1 MVIIM
6 WRERIKTVKRVLIKI
21 GSNILT
27 GTAGVREDIIAQ
39 LCKDIANVKNK
50 GLDIIIVS
58 SGAISSGLKKMN
70 LDRRPNELSQL
81 QALAA
86 IGQGILMRIYEKEF
100 DKWGIKIGQLLIT
113 KEDLGSR
120 KRYLNIVN
128 TLFTL
133 LHWKVIPIINENDT
147 VAVDE
152 IKFGDNDN
160 LAALLTIL
168 SECQL
173 LINLTNMDGL
183 FEKDPKEFKDAKLI
197 PLVEK
202 IDKTILSY
210 ASKDLS
216 LFGTGGM
223 QSKLQAARKVSL
235 AGVPTIIANGNL
247 EGVITRVLDG
257 EEIGTLILPM
267 KGRLSKKK
275 HWLAFGSYPKGVVI
289 VDEGAEQALLKNGKS
304 LLPSGVLGLEGIFQ
318 RGEPVAIRNTK
329 GETIGI
335 GLVNYS
341 STEIDKLLGKSTG
354 EIHTILGFRGE
365 DEIIHRNNMV
375 ITSKLR

>member
-1 MVIIM
+1 MVMEM
-6 WRERIKTVKRVLIKI
+6 WRQRLRTVKRVLIKI

-27 GTAGVREDIIAQ
+27 GVNGVREDIIAQ
-39 LCKDIANVKNK
+39 LCKDIANVKNR
-50 GLDIIIVS
+50 GLDVIIVS

-70 LDRRPNELSQL
+70 LGRRPNELSQL

-100 DKWGIKIGQLLIT
+100 DKWGIRIGQLLIT

-120 KRYLNIVN
+120 RRYLNIVN

-147 VAVDE
+147 VAADE

-160 LAALLTIL
+160 LAALITIL

-183 FEKDPKEFKDAKLI
+183 FERDPKEFKDARLI

-202 IDKTILSY
+202 IDKTVLSY

-223 QSKLQAARKVSL
+223 QSKLQAARKASL
-235 AGVPTIIANGNL
+235 AGVPTVIANGNL
-247 EGVITRVLDG
+247 EGVITKVLDG

-267 KGRLSKKK
+267 AGRLSKKK
-275 HWLAFGSYPKGVVI
+275 HWLAFGSYPRGMVI
-289 VDEGAEQALLKNGKS
+289 VDEGAEQALLRNGKS
-304 LLPSGVLGLEGIFQ
+304 LLPSGILALEGVFQ
-318 RGEPVAIRNTK
+318 KGDPVSIKNTK
-329 GETIGI
+329 GEIIGI
-335 GLVNYS
+335 GIVNYS
-341 STEIDKLLGKSTG
+341 SSELEKVLGRSTMEIQS
-354 EIHTILGFRGE
+354 ILGFRGE

-375 ITSKLR
+375 ITAKLR

>member
-1 MVIIM
+1 MVMEM
-6 WRERIKTVKRVLIKI
+6 WRQRLRTVKRVLIKI

-27 GTAGVREDIIAQ
+27 GVNGVREDIIAQ
-39 LCKDIANVKNK
+39 LCKDIANVKNR
-50 GLDIIIVS
+50 GLDVIIVS

-70 LDRRPNELSQL
+70 LGRRPNELSQL

-100 DKWGIKIGQLLIT
+100 DKWGIRIGQLLIT

-120 KRYLNIVN
+120 RRYLNIAN

-147 VAVDE
+147 VAADE

-160 LAALLTIL
+160 LAALITIL

-183 FEKDPKEFKDAKLI
+183 FERDPKEFKDARLI

-202 IDKTILSY
+202 IDKTVLSY

-223 QSKLQAARKVSL
+223 QSKLQAARKASL
-235 AGVPTIIANGNL
+235 AGVPTVIANGNL
-247 EGVITRVLDG
+247 EGVITKVLDG

-267 KGRLSKKK
+267 AGRLSKKK
-275 HWLAFGSYPKGVVI
+275 HWLAFGSYPRGMVI
-289 VDEGAEQALLKNGKS
+289 VDEGAEQALLRNGKS
-304 LLPSGVLGLEGIFQ
+304 LLPSGILALEGVFQ
-318 RGEPVAIRNTK
+318 KGDPVSIKNTK
-329 GETIGI
+329 GEIIGI
-335 GLVNYS
+335 GIVNYS
-341 STEIDKLLGKSTG
+341 SSELEKVLGRSTMEIQS
-354 EIHTILGFRGE
+354 ILGFRGE

-375 ITSKLR
+375 ITAKLR

>member
-1 MVIIM
+1 MVMEM
-6 WRERIKTVKRVLIKI
+6 WRQRLKTVKRVLIKI

-27 GTAGVREDIIAQ
+27 GVNGVREDIIAQ
-39 LCKDIANVKNK
+39 LCKDIANVKNR
-50 GLDIIIVS
+50 GLDVIIVS

-70 LDRRPNELSQL
+70 LGRRPNELSQL

-100 DKWGIKIGQLLIT
+100 DKWGIRIGQLLIT

-120 KRYLNIVN
+120 RRYLNIAN

-147 VAVDE
+147 VAADE

-160 LAALLTIL
+160 LAALITIL

-183 FEKDPKEFKDAKLI
+183 FERDPKEFKDARLI

-202 IDKTILSY
+202 IDKTVLSY

-223 QSKLQAARKVSL
+223 QSKLQAARKASL
-235 AGVPTIIANGNL
+235 AGVPTVIANGNL
-247 EGVITRVLDG
+247 EGVITKVLDG

-267 KGRLSKKK
+267 AGRLSKKK
-275 HWLAFGSYPKGVVI
+275 HWLAFGSYPRGMVI
-289 VDEGAEQALLKNGKS
+289 VDEGAEQALLRNGKS
-304 LLPSGVLGLEGIFQ
+304 LLPSGILALEGVFQ
-318 RGEPVAIRNTK
+318 KGDPVSIKNTK
-329 GETIGI
+329 GEIIGI
-335 GLVNYS
+335 GIVNYS
-341 STEIDKLLGKSTG
+341 SSELEKVLGRSTMEIQS
-354 EIHTILGFRGE
+354 ILGFRGE

-375 ITSKLR
+375 ITAKLR